1 MVLCRTKTLK
11 HVITR
16 NFHAFLHEQACVIF
30 SYQGNKNTAKIRE
43 IVIFSLRK
51 QLPVVHLQHSMT
63 SLVLSSIGND
73 CISSMD
79 IGFML
84 DSSGSLR
91 DQYPQIKAFIKNF
104 ASSLAVSK
112 EVVHVGVVTFSFYAT
127 LSIKFSDFVNKAD
140 FKEAVEEIPF
150 MGSTTRID
158 RALKVVNEDLF
169 SESNGARR
177 DVTKML
183 ILLTDGS
190 QTKDADA
197 VDPGKLAKLLRQ
209 RGIHILSV
217 GIGEDV
223 DIDELTHIAGSPD
236 RVYTTA
242 DFDQLIEGN
251 FIKKVVYKSCETG
264 RFDCLRLIVKN
275 TINYNHTGGVSRKRD
290 LKWLIKL

>member
-1 MVLCRTKTLK
+1 MTL
-11 HVITR
+11 
-16 NFHAFLHEQACVIF
+16 
-30 SYQGNKNTAKIRE
+30 
-43 IVIFSLRK
+43 
-51 QLPVVHLQHSMT
+51 
-63 SLVLSSIGND
+63 LVLSSIGKD

-104 ASSLAVSK
+104 VSNLAVSK
-112 EVVHVGVVTFSFYAT
+112 EGVHVGVVTFSFYAT

-140 FKEAVEEIPF
+140 FKEAVEKIPF

-158 RALKVVNEDLF
+158 RALKVVNEDMF

-236 RVYTTA
+236 RVYTAA

-264 RFDCLRLIVKN
+264 R
-275 TINYNHTGGVSRKRD
+275 
-290 LKWLIKL
+290 